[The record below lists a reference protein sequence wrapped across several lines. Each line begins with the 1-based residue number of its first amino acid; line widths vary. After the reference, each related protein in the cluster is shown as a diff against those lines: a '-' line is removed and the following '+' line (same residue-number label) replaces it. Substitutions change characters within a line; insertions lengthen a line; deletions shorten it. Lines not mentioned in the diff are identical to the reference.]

1 VDDISVTVSTWKT
14 HLVLGARM
22 PDTSAS
28 RSWLGDLLRNEVAT
42 TERLASRFRP
52 DSEVSRINRAAGTWV
67 DTGWDFVAILTASL
81 EAAGAT
87 DGLVDPLLAE
97 HVVAAGYD
105 VWADQDSGIRGTP
118 NASRWMSIEI
128 RPGGSGAQVR
138 IPPGSAL
145 DLGAV
150 TKGWLADRLTQIVHS
165 SIGADC
171 LANMGGDLRVLS
183 PGQPWVVAAQADDG
197 RETSMELTD
206 AGLATSGVGH
216 RSWSGGHHLIDPRTG
231 LPAATSWT
239 SVSVLAGTAAGANS
253 ASTAAA
259 VLGDAGPAW
268 LAGMGLDGWFVS
280 AHDER
285 CVGRWAHLR
294 RANAACE

>member
-1 VDDISVTVSTWKT
+1 MHTWKT

-22 PDTSAS
+22 PDTPAA
-28 RSWLGDLLRNEVAT
+28 RTWLQGLLHKEVAT
-42 TERLASRFRP
+42 TEQLASRFRP
-52 DSEVSRINRAAGTWV
+52 DSEVSRINGSAGRWV

-81 EAAGAT
+81 EAAAAT
-87 DGLVDPLLAE
+87 GGLVDPLLAE

-105 VWADQDSGIRGTP
+105 TWAGQDSGLLGIP
-118 NASRWMSIEI
+118 NAYRWPSIEI
-128 RPGGSGAQVR
+128 RPGGAAAQVR

-150 TKGWLADRLTQIVHS
+150 TKGWLADRLTQIVNS
-165 SIGADC
+165 STGADC
-171 LANMGGDLRVLS
+171 VANMGGDLRVLS

-216 RSWSGGHHLIDPRTG
+216 RSWGGGHHLIDPRTG
-231 LPAATSWT
+231 LPAETPWT

-259 VLGDAGPAW
+259 ILGDAGPDW
-268 LAGMGLDGWFVS
+268 LADIGLDGWFVGPHTEQS
-280 AHDER
+280 
-285 CVGRWAHLR
+285 VGRWVQLR
-294 RANAACE
+294 QAPAACQ